1 MVGHFHDTKAA
12 DALKAYLQGFC
23 KSSCAGIAD
32 FVASK
37 VERFDGGV
45 FLSKIKHKDTVS
57 GGLTGVEMH
66 GKGVSIVNAHFRSH
80 WVKTKRGY

>member
-12 DALKAYLQGFC
+12 DALKPYLQGFC
-23 KSSCAGIAD
+23 KSCCAGIAD

-57 GGLTGVEMH
+57 GGG
-66 GKGVSIVNAHFRSH
+66 
-80 WVKTKRGY
+80 

>member
-12 DALKAYLQGFC
+12 DELKPYLQGFC
-23 KSSCAGIAD
+23 KCCCAGIAD

-45 FLSKIKHKDTVS
+45 FLSEIEQKDTVS
-57 GGLTGVEMH
+57 GGGANW
-66 GKGVSIVNAHFRSH
+66 GQNASK
-80 WVKTKRGY
+80 V